1 MASFYGLVDS
11 LDSLSELSDGIHSVE
26 GGCSAGTASAG
37 GASLTGSGM
46 GGCCTGAIGGGVAAT
61 GFGLACIFLFGLVFF
76 FAVRFALF
84 LAPFWDFRFLAK
96 Q

>member
-11 LDSLSELSDGIHSVE
+11 LDSLSELSDDHPGE
-26 GGCSAGTASAG
+26 AGCSAGGASAG
-37 GASLTGSGM
+37 GASMIGSGM
-46 GGCCTGAIGGGVAAT
+46 DGCSIAGIGGGAAAT
-61 GFGLACIFLFGLVFF
+61 GFGLGCIFFFGLVFF

-84 LAPFWDFRFLAK
+84 FAPFWDFRFLAK

>member
-11 LDSLSELSDGIHSVE
+11 LDSLSELSGIHSAE
-26 GGCSAGTASAG
+26 GGCSAGAASG
-37 GASLTGSGM
+37 DSMVGSGI
-46 GGCCTGAIGGGVAAT
+46 GCCSTVGIGGGAAAT
-61 GFGLACIFLFGLVFF
+61 GFGLGCVFFFGLAFF

-84 LAPFWDFRFLAK
+84 FAPFRDFRFLAK

>member
-11 LDSLSELSDGIHSVE
+11 LDSLSELSDGIRSVE
-26 GGCSAGTASAG
+26 GGCSAGAASAG
-37 GASLTGSGM
+37 GASITGSGM
-46 GGCCTGAIGGGVAAT
+46 GGCSTAGIGGGAAAT
-61 GFGLACIFLFGLVFF
+61 GFGLGCIFFFGLVFF

-84 LAPFWDFRFLAK
+84 FAPFWDFRFLAK